1 MRAQWRAVTIKPSA
15 AVALS
20 GLVLAASVIRGQ
32 TGPQRLPR
40 EAERLLC
47 GGPEDSLRGSALDE
61 VETRSGA
68 RHIPLYDEQVL
79 FARAEGGYFCFR
91 IPAIVEATDG
101 TLLAF
106 AEGRIA
112 DCGDDGDIDLVL
124 KRSSDGGKT
133 WTPLQVV
140 LEGGGDTRGNPVPIV
155 DERTGRV
162 VLMTTYNPGPNA
174 RDRRPFV
181 QHSDDHG
188 AKWSSPRDLSAELKP
203 AEWNRWYA
211 TGPGHGIQLRRGP
224 HAGRLIVP
232 ANHVTDDG
240 VNPPV
245 YGGHLLYSD
254 DGGDT
259 WQRGAVDRH
268 GDGRVRPGE
277 MTAVE
282 MVDGS
287 IYASAREENG
297 TDPGNRAFAVSRD
310 GGATF
315 HKPFETVPGLVT
327 PIVQGSTLRLRA
339 EDEGDAA
346 RRVPCGEWSAPGC
359 GANRILF
366 SGPAHPVVREV
377 MAVRSSY
384 DEGRSWDTWQEGKV
398 IHWGPSAYSDMVRL
412 GVGEVG
418 LVYEAG
424 QAIPYESIRFN
435 EAFLATPN
443 GVPPGL
449 PGAPAPGPTTPD
461 SSPYRNDGYV
471 RGGAHLGPG
480 QFGAAIV
487 LDRVDDRV
495 EVPFSES
502 LDLGA
507 GDFTWSAWIRDGE
520 RRGGHA
526 IVWAYRMGSAPVPQV
541 WLRAEP
547 ASNRIR
553 ALLGAESG
561 TVSISS
567 AGAYND
573 GAWHHVVLQRAD
585 GRFVL
590 RVDGAEVASAA
601 APRGSVTAGKE
612 FTIDG
617 IHVGQRLDGADRFLG
632 MIDDVRIYRR
642 ALSPEELDL
651 VRERAAPIGGRL
663 VLWLEFETLDP
674 Q

>member
-1 MRAQWRAVTIKPSA
+1 MKPFA

-20 GLVLAASVIRGQ
+20 VLVLAAGVDRGQ
-32 TGPQRLPR
+32 AGPKRLPR

-47 GGPEDSLRGSALDE
+47 GGPEDSLRGPALDE
-61 VETRSGA
+61 GKRGA
-68 RHIPLYDEQVL
+68 ERGTFPYFAEQVL
-79 FARAEGGYFCFR
+79 FARGEAGYFCFR

-101 TLLAF
+101 SLLAF

-124 KRSSDGGKT
+124 KRSGNGGKT

-140 LEGGGDTRGNPVPIV
+140 LAGAGDTRGNPVPIV
-155 DERTGRV
+155 DERRGRV
-162 VLMTTYNPGPNA
+162 VLMTTYNPGTNA

-181 QHSDDHG
+181 QHSEDHG
-188 AKWSSPRDLSAELKP
+188 ATWSSSRDVSAEVKP
-203 AEWNRWYA
+203 TEWNRWYA
-211 TGPGHGIQLRRGP
+211 TGPGHGIQLRRGS

-259 WQRGAVDRH
+259 WHVGAVGRH
-268 GDGRVRPGE
+268 GDGKVRPGE

-282 MVDGS
+282 LVDGS

-310 GGATF
+310 GGTTF
-315 HKPFETVPGLVT
+315 HKPFETVRGLVT
-327 PIVQGSTLRLRA
+327 PIVQGSILRLRA
-339 EDEGDAA
+339 EDEDEGA
-346 RRVPCGEWSAPGC
+346 RNVPCGEWSAPGC

-366 SGPAHPVVREV
+366 SAPAHPVVREV

-384 DEGRSWDTWQEGKV
+384 DEGRSWDTWPRGKV

-412 GVGEVG
+412 AGGEVG

-424 QAIPYESIRFN
+424 QAIPYETIRFARFN

-449 PGAPAPGPTTPD
+449 PGPPTPGPTTPD
-461 SSPYRNDGYV
+461 SSPWRNDGYV
-471 RGGAHLGPG
+471 RGGAHPGPG
-480 QFGAAIV
+480 QFGAAIA

-495 EVPFSES
+495 EIPFSES

-507 GDFTWSAWIRDGE
+507 GDFTWSAWIRYAE
-520 RRGGHA
+520 RRGGHTLL
-526 IVWAYRMGSAPVPQV
+526 WAYRMGSAPVPQV

-567 AGAYND
+567 TGAYND
-573 GAWHHVVLQRAD
+573 GAWHHVVLQRVD

-617 IHVGQRLDGADRFLG
+617 IHIGQRLDGADRFLG
-632 MIDDVRIYRR
+632 AIDDVRIYRR

-651 VRERAAPIGGRL
+651 VRERGTPIGGRL
-663 VLWLEFETLDP
+663 VLWLEFETIDP